1 MYCPGMESGAHLAP
15 PSFARMAAD
24 PLRWRLLRELA
35 RSDRRVRE
43 LVLLAGQPQSL
54 VSYHLG
60 QLRASGLVG
69 ARRSSFDG
77 RDTYYHLDL
86 ARCAQ
91 ALAAAGTALHP
102 GLWPGPASAAPG
114 PARCA

>member
-1 MYCPGMESGAHLAP
+1 
-15 PSFARMAAD
+15 MAAD

-86 ARCAQ
+86 ERCAES
-91 ALAAAGTALHP
+91 LTAAG
-102 GLWPGPASAAPG
+102 AAPRAAG
-114 PARCA
+114 GAVLVHRQQRPLPSG